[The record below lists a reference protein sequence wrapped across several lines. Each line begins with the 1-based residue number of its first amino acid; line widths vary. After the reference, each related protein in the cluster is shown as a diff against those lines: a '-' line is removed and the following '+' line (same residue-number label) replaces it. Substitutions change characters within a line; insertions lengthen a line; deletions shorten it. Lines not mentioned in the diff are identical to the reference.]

1 MRKMPVISSD
11 VELNDRVTK
20 LCQKL
25 GNYFQPV
32 FFQDG
37 EEALEYLRY
46 ELPDVNVVNVS
57 DREID
62 TVSILEMI
70 KADPWLH
77 YGGIIAVHE
86 RADLKKAEELLPDSN
101 VISLIPR
108 AEFVQSFFRV
118 LRILVENRRIIFQR
132 DLQRTLLGNVSGSFV
147 MDNDPYNIKT
157 YANLVSNYLYNSN
170 YIDRDKRD
178 RLHVALFEMLMN
190 AVEHGNCDISYDEK
204 TDWLENHGDILDL
217 IRKKAQ
223 EPDVRERHVHFS
235 YRITPGRSYFTVRD
249 EGDGFD
255 WRARVLSAQPDGD
268 SPGTPDAAEVNLG
281 MHGHGIQMTNFYIE
295 NLRYNDSG
303 NEVRFELSHQEN
315 ETNLV
320 PRIFE
325 DQKEEVFQ
333 DRDVVFK
340 EGEESNFLYYIVS
353 GTLEIYSGGKLVST
367 LTPDDMFLG
376 EMSFLLNDRR
386 SATVVS
392 RGRTILMIIKKKAF
406 VNIIKRHPHYG
417 IFLARLL
424 AQRLSKLN
432 ATVAVL
438 KG

>member
-11 VELNDRVTK
+11 SELNDRVSRI
-20 LCQKL
+20 CQKL

-32 FFQDG
+32 FFESGTD
-37 EEALEYLRY
+37 ALEYLLY
-46 ELPDVNVVNVS
+46 ELPDVNLLNFS
-57 DREID
+57 DPKID
-62 TVSILEMI
+62 TDSILETI

-77 YGGIIAVHE
+77 YGGIVAVHNRGDLE
-86 RADLKKAEELLPDSN
+86 RLEEQVPDSN

-108 AEFVQSFFRV
+108 GEFVASFFRV

-132 DLQRTLLGNVSGSFV
+132 DLQSTLLGNVSGSFV
-147 MDNDPYNIKT
+147 MDKDPYNIKT
-157 YANLVSNYLYNSN
+157 YSNLVSNYLFNSN
-170 YIDRDKRD
+170 YINRDKRE
-178 RLHVALFEMLMN
+178 RLHVAIFEMLMN
-190 AVEHGNCDISYDEK
+190 AVEHGNCDISYEEK
-204 TDWLENHGDILDL
+204 TEWLEERGDILDL
-217 IRKKAQ
+217 IREKAKQ
-223 EPDVRERHVHFS
+223 PDIRSKRVHFS

-249 EGDGFD
+249 EGEGFD
-255 WRARVLSAQPDGD
+255 WRARMGAEPGD
-268 SPGTPDAAEVNLG
+268 PNFG
-281 MHGHGIQMTNFYIE
+281 MHGHGIQMTNHFIE
-295 NLRYNDSG
+295 NLRYNEPG

-315 ETNLV
+315 ETNMV

-325 DQKEEVFQ
+325 DQAERVFQ
-333 DRDVVFK
+333 DREVVFK
-340 EGEESNFLYYIVS
+340 EGEESNYLYYIVS
-353 GTLEIYSGGKLVST
+353 GTFEIYSGGKLIST

-386 SATVVS
+386 SATVIS
-392 RGRTILMIIKKKAF
+392 RGRSVLMTIQKKSF
-406 VNIIKRHPHYG
+406 VNIIKEQPHYG

>member
-11 VELNDRVTK
+11 PELNDRVSRI
-20 LCQKL
+20 CEKL

-32 FFQDG
+32 FFESG

-46 ELPDVNVVNVS
+46 ELPDVNVVNIS
-57 DREID
+57 DENID
-62 TVSILEMI
+62 AVAILDMI

-77 YGGIIAVHE
+77 YGGIIAIHQ
-86 RADLKKAEELLPDSN
+86 RADLRQSEQLLPDSN

-108 AEFVQSFFRV
+108 SEFVESFFRV

-132 DLQRTLLGNVSGSFV
+132 DLQSILLGNVSGTFE
-147 MDNDPYNIKT
+147 MDNDPYNVKT

-170 YIDRDKRD
+170 YIDTEKRY
-178 RLHVALFEMLMN
+178 RLHNALFEMLMN
-190 AVEHGNCDISYDEK
+190 AVEHGNCSISYEEK
-204 TDWLENHGDILDL
+204 TDWVENHGDILDL
-217 IRKKAQ
+217 IRQRARDP
-223 EPDVRERHVHFS
+223 EVRDKRVYFS
-235 YRITPGRSYFTVRD
+235 YRITPDRSYFTVRD
-249 EGDGFD
+249 QGNGFD
-255 WRARVLSAQPDGD
+255 WRGRLSKRAEDG
-268 SPGTPDAAEVNLG
+268 SPLGPQEVNLG
-281 MHGHGIQMTNFYIE
+281 MHGHGIVMTNASIE
-295 NLRYNDSG
+295 NLRYNDAG
-303 NEVRFELSHQEN
+303 NEVKFELSHQEN

-320 PRIFE
+320 PGIFE
-325 DQKEEVFQ
+325 DQQEQVFK
-333 DRDVVFK
+333 DREVVFK

-353 GTLEIYSGGKLVST
+353 GTFEIYSGDKLIST

-392 RGRTILMIIKKKAF
+392 RGRSVLMIIQKKSF
-406 VNIIKRHPHYG
+406 VNIIKQQPHYG

-432 ATVAVL
+432 AKVAVL